1 MKVKDLDKNILLFY
15 NYLYNDKFLNGNKEI
30 N

>member
-1 MKVKDLDKNILLFY
+1 MKVKDLNKNILLFY
-15 NYLYNDKFLNGNKEI
+15 NYLCNDKFLNGYKEI